1 VWQDAKPP
9 SSSSGG
15 AAGKVDGLTEG
26 TQTVAHID
34 PTPFEQVFSPQD
46 LRRGRSLVAFAWA
59 TLGTFLL
66 GCVLIVADMAVD
78 LVANAGV
85 LHVPRGAEKELTALV
100 GDEVEADASVGHSE
114 FAYSGR
120 GILPQVWRERNRAW
134 GPLLRWAYLRFP
146 ALRSDA
152 PALVALVLVGS
163 VLVLAC
169 SRCISRARTTCVR
182 IALDRATRLRQR
194 LHRQVLRL
202 GPSDLQ
208 GDEHAQ
214 AMELFTTDVDTV
226 RDGVFHYAD
235 RWLRDPFQLLLLGAM
250 ALVEAPVLALQCA
263 IPLFAC
269 GFVVRRTFARL
280 RDQQRLAAAN
290 SAKQLRLLAE
300 SLQKTRLIRGYGM
313 ESLGQ
318 AQFEKYLGRYEE
330 ETAAGLLARRASERW
345 ATALVCLTLAFVLFF
360 LGGKVLFE
368 PHAISF
374 AEGVLLI
381 AALGAAVPSL
391 RRMAELRS
399 DLTPAR
405 EAAVRIQAYL
415 NKIPEVGQA
424 IGARFLSPLA
434 KQIEFSDVKYDGPN
448 GPILDGLSLR
458 IPAGRQAGL
467 IATDPLEARAVAFM
481 LPRFIEPRSGRVQFD
496 GEDIAW
502 VTLESLRAEAVF
514 VGGRDPFITGT
525 VAENIAAGDNRF
537 SLQDVTEA
545 AKLVH
550 AHNFILKLPQ
560 GYETVIGEHGEQL
573 DAGQAFRLGLA
584 RALVRKPALIV
595 IEEPTDPL
603 DDDTK
608 KLVDDAYTRIAP
620 GRTVVYLPGRLTTIR
635 RCDELYLLHKGK
647 LEVVGPRDR
656 LVKSSPLYM
665 HWEYLRFNEF
675 RYEVDQ
681 AQGG

>member
-1 VWQDAKPP
+1 
-9 SSSSGG
+9 
-15 AAGKVDGLTEG
+15 
-26 TQTVAHID
+26 VARND

-46 LRRGRSLVAFAWA
+46 LRRGRALLAVAWS
-59 TLGTFLL
+59 TLGSLL
-66 GCVLIVADMAVD
+66 LAGMLIVADMAVD
-78 LVANAGV
+78 LTSHEGTFLIPRSAAG
-85 LHVPRGAEKELTALV
+85 ELAALV
-100 GDEVEADASVGHSE
+100 GADVEAEATVGHSE
-114 FAYSGR
+114 LVFTGR
-120 GILPQVWRERNRAW
+120 GILPQVWRERDRAW
-134 GPLLRWAYLRFP
+134 GPLLSAAYRRIPLLRT
-146 ALRSDA
+146 DA
-152 PALVALVLVGS
+152 QALVT
-163 VLVLAC
+163 LVLAGSLLALAC
-169 SRCISRARTTCVR
+169 TRCIARARQLCVR
-182 IALDRATRLRQR
+182 IALDRATQLRQR

-202 GPSDLQ
+202 GPSDLR
-208 GDEHAQ
+208 GSEHTQ
-214 AMELFTTDVDTV
+214 AMELFTTDVDSV
-226 RDGVFHYAD
+226 RDGVFLYAD
-235 RWLRDPFQLLLLGAM
+235 RWTRDPFQLALLGGM
-250 ALVEAPVLALQCA
+250 ALVEAPVLTLQCA
-263 IPLFAC
+263 IPLCFCAY
-269 GFVVRRTFARL
+269 VVRRTFARS
-280 RDQQRLAAAN
+280 REQQRLSTAN
-290 SAKQLRLLAE
+290 SARQLKLLAE
-300 SLQKTRLIRGYGM
+300 GLRKTRLIRGYGM
-313 ESLGQ
+313 EALGQ
-318 AQFEKYLGRYEE
+318 TQFEKYLGRYEE

-381 AALGAAVPSL
+381 AALGAMLPGL
-391 RRMAELRS
+391 RRMADLRS
-399 DLTPAR
+399 ELTPAR
-405 EAAVRIQAYL
+405 EAAVRIAGYL
-415 NKIPEVGQA
+415 GKIPEVGQA

-434 KQIEFSDVKYDGPN
+434 KQIEFTDVKYN
-448 GPILDGLSLR
+448 GPEGTILDGLNLR
-458 IPAGRQAGL
+458 IPAGRQVAV
-467 IATDPLEARAVAFM
+467 ISTDPLEARAVAFM
-481 LPRFIEPRSGRVQFD
+481 LPRFIEPRSGRLQFD

-514 VGGRDPFITGT
+514 VGGRDPFLTGT

-573 DAGQAFRLGLA
+573 DPGQAFRLGLA

-608 KLVDDAYTRIAP
+608 NLIDDAYTRIAP

-681 AQGG
+681 S